1 MAKKKAL
8 KQPLKNYTVEEL
20 LTMDDWDLNKMTARE
35 MRHAVRTLNLA
46 ANKRIARL
54 TKAIDQGRQ
63 DISSR
68 GLYTNKGDLIEKF
81 TIGRKTDVNEAR
93 HKFKVVANFLNRK
106 TTTMEGAKKEF
117 NRQYSRLF
125 ENTEVPE
132 DFEISR
138 DELND
143 LWSEYRKLD
152 EQQVFTEEYD
162 SDRAQ
167 QKMGEMYVTGNY
179 TNEEIIKRIADE
191 ISETK
196 KKIQRKKDSS
206 AQLARK
212 RQFRTTQSAADLRDM
227 IRGI

>member
-8 KQPLKNYTVEEL
+8 KAPLKNYTVEEL
-20 LTMDDWDLNKMTARE
+20 LTMDDWDLNKMSARE
-35 MRHAVRTLNLA
+35 MQHAVRTLNLA

-93 HKFKVVANFLNRK
+93 HKFKVVAHFLNRK

-132 DFEISR
+132 EFEISR

>member
-8 KQPLKNYTVEEL
+8 KQPLKNYTVEQL
-20 LTMDDWDLNKMTARE
+20 LTMDDWDLNSMSARE

-68 GLYTNKGDLIEKF
+68 GLYTGKGDLIEKF
-81 TIGRKTDVNEAR
+81 TIRRKADVNEAR
-93 HKFKVVANFLNRK
+93 NKFKVVANFLNRK

-117 NRQYSRLF
+117 DRQYSRLF
-125 ENTEVPE
+125 DNTEVPE

-179 TNEEIIKRIADE
+179 TNEEIIKKIADE

>member
-20 LTMDDWDLNKMTARE
+20 LTMDDWNLNKLSERDI
-35 MRHAVRTLNLA
+35 RHAVRTLNLA

-68 GLYTNKGDLIEKF
+68 GLYTGKGNLIEKF
-81 TIGRKTDVNEAR
+81 TIGRKADINEAR
-93 HKFKVVANFLNRK
+93 SKFKVVANFLNRK

-125 ENTEVPE
+125 ENAEVPE
-132 DFEISR
+132 NFEISR

-152 EQQVFTEEYD
+152 EEQVFTEEYD

-179 TNEEIIKRIADE
+179 TNEEIIRRIADE

>member
-1 MAKKKAL
+1 MTKKKAL

-20 LTMDDWDLNKMTARE
+20 LTMDDWDLNKMSARE

-68 GLYTNKGDLIEKF
+68 GLYTGKGDLIEKF
-81 TIGRKTDVNEAR
+81 TIGRKADVNEAR
-93 HKFKVVANFLNRK
+93 NKFKVVSHFLNRK

-132 DFEISR
+132 EFEISR